1 MPLEKDQQ
9 SFGRKRERESERGLG
24 GGGGELLGISNKTTL
39 GDEKWKN
46 WMKDFSQ
53 SGPTKLFQGNN
64 HNSAETYTKECLP
77 HHCLK

>member
-1 MPLEKDQQ
+1 M
-9 SFGRKRERESERGLG
+9 GERESERGLG